1 MKKFIP
7 AFRIKAAKMMI
18 KEYGVKQ
25 QQAALILGTTQAAI
39 SKYLKENHEKFNDVN
54 IESSSLREFVGRMKA
69 NDKRNAQ
76 KVMCTMCQGNKKFD
90 CAFIVR

>member
-90 CAFIVR
+90 RAFIVR